1 MHIISLCLNFKRL
14 AINDISSST
23 TPKITGVINK
33 EINAIDS
40 MEFNI
45 YPDNPGYNHMDEFQ
59 TRIESVNEDWE
70 LEFYGRILKTNPC
83 LNSSGAMYKVVV
95 CEGYLAFLQDS
106 SLGYKTYK
114 GTLAS
119 IINEIFE
126 ERERLLKRDRFVLKE
141 CCYDL
146 KEVSIDSE
154 GETVYEF
161 IMNKI
166 IAVYGG
172 EIELNSV
179 SDKTQANSYYK
190 IIEINITNKE
200 VISTNELKFGDN
212 LIEFSMDK
220 DMTNL
225 CTYVVPYGAKKYTD
239 EDNLER
245 IDITSVNGGKNYL
258 KVDSEYGIIS
268 KTLLESDIDDPAEL
282 KKAGEKYIEEHKTP
296 AISYNI
302 TAFDNH
308 YIDPE
313 VPRIQLG
320 KLHYVSI
327 PIFGIDK
334 LLLKITKQTMQ
345 IENPAN
351 DTFTVGNAPSTGS
364 SLSGSGVVTDTNN
377 FKSKLGT
384 VGAIRHLKDVVNTNF
399 TVNRNQIRKVTKAQ
413 YNAMKTH
420 NSKALYVIKEDSDI
434 KESTAKYTIEFGE
447 MVGNGTFY
455 FTRAYQDKPYFQF
468 NTSDETKA
476 TITLN
481 KKEGNSSD
489 IYVGATL
496 SGVKSDTVTLLVFY
510 CTLPDV

>member
-1 MHIISLCLNFKRL
+1 MHIISLCLRL
-14 AINDISSST
+14 KYLVINDISSST
-23 TPKITGVINK
+23 APKVTGVINK

-59 TRIESVNEDWE
+59 TRIESVNEDGE

-83 LNSSGAMYKVVV
+83 LNSSGAIYKVVV
-95 CEGYLAFLQDS
+95 CEGYMAFLQDS

-126 ERERLLKRDRFVLKE
+126 ERESLLKRDRFVLKE

-172 EIELNSV
+172 EIELNAV
-179 SDKTQANSYYK
+179 SNKTQANSYYK
-190 IIEINITNKE
+190 IIEINITKKE
-200 VISTNELKFGDN
+200 VISTNEIKFGDN
-212 LIEFSMDK
+212 LIDFSMDK

-245 IDITSVNGGKNYL
+245 IDITSVNDGKNYL
-258 KVDSEYGIIS
+258 KVDSEYGIVS
-268 KTLLESDIDDPAEL
+268 KTLLEPDIDDPAEL
-282 KKAGEKYIEEHKTP
+282 KKAGEKYLEEHKTP

-320 KLHYVSI
+320 KLYYVNI
-327 PIFGIDK
+327 PVFGIEN

-364 SLSGSGVVTDTNN
+364 SLAGSGGVTDSND
-377 FKSKLGT
+377 FKNKLGT
-384 VGAIRHLKDVVNTNF
+384 AVTIRHLKDVIKTESII
-399 TVNRNQIRKVTKAQ
+399 NRHHINSMIRKVSQ
-413 YNAMKTH
+413 SEYDSMKSH
-420 NSKALYVIKEDSDI
+420 NSKTLYIIKE
-434 KESTAKYTIEFGE
+434 
-447 MVGNGTFY
+447 
-455 FTRAYQDKPYFQF
+455 
-468 NTSDETKA
+468 
-476 TITLN
+476 
-481 KKEGNSSD
+481 
-489 IYVGATL
+489 
-496 SGVKSDTVTLLVFY
+496 
-510 CTLPDV
+510 